1 MTYMNLFYFIL
12 FLKKKSQLQLSEL
25 EDVGYLS
32 QPRLK
37 KGMCLP
43 IIVLLFQK
51 DHLSIK

>member
-12 FLKKKSQLQLSEL
+12 FKKKSQLQLSEL
-25 EDVGYLS
+25 EDVRYLS
-32 QPRLK
+32 QPLLK